1 MTTNTVVSNAI
12 QFVSSNASF
21 KPGQIVHVKGKKDKY
36 QVVEYRPVMGRW
48 CLKCLGYFGGVGF
61 AKEDEIIPNQRCA
74 NGSISY
80 SQFKPQS
87 KYDVLDDLEAS
98 FDASDL
104 KVIKPYAQKFG
115 VLAEF
120 QQKARELGVSV

>member
-12 QFVSSNASF
+12 ASRKASSALR
-21 KPGQIVHVKGKKDKY
+21 V
-36 QVVEYRPVMGRW
+36 
-48 CLKCLGYFGGVGF
+48 C
-61 AKEDEIIPNQRCA
+61 

-80 SQFKPQS
+80 SQYKPQS
-87 KYDVLDDLEAS
+87 KWDVLDDLEAS

-104 KVIKPYAQKFG
+104 KAIKPYAKKFG

-120 QQKARELGVSV
+120 NSKANELGVSV